1 MPFVWEVMLMQ
12 KKRQRKMSERR
23 RAVVATRKAQVA
35 ELKGERFADI
45 AQLVSKSLEPF
56 IAQLV
61 KAEVAKAI
69 ADFASHDN
77 RRPIPPGMEGG

>member
-1 MPFVWEVMLMQ
+1 MQ

-45 AQLVSKSLEPF
+45 ARLVSEQLEPL
-56 IAQLV
+56 IERLV
-61 KAEVAKAI
+61 KAEVAKAL
-69 ADFASHDN
+69 AGFTPHD
-77 RRPIPPGMEGG
+77 RRPVPEGDLERCTLPPS